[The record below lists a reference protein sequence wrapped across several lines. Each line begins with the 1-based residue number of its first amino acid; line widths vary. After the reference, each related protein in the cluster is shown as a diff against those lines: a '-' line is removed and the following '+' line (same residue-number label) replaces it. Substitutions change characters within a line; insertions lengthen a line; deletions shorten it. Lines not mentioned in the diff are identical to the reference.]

1 MKKQKVKSLE
11 IFVIK
16 ISKYLLS
23 CNLVVLFPKG
33 PLLYTNVM
41 NYKQI
46 EELLRLSDH

>member
-16 ISKYLLS
+16 ISKYLLNS
-23 CNLVVLFPKG
+23 NLVVLFPKG

-41 NYKQI
+41 NYKHI
-46 EELLRLSDH
+46 